1 MVVVGAGGVGKS
13 SVTVRFIQDTFVDDY
28 DPTIEDSYVKQI
40 TVKGIPADKL
50 NPPKAGQV
58 PPMPSQAAARG
69 RSCAVSTLFLN
80 FLKGDQNTHIEI
92 LLL

>member
-1 MVVVGAGGVGKS
+1 ME
-13 SVTVRFIQDTFVDDY
+13 DY

-50 NPPKAGQV
+50 NPPPPKAYQV
-58 PPMPSQAAARG
+58 PPLPTRSVAGG
-69 RSCAVSTLFLN
+69 RCCAVSTLFLK
-80 FLKGDQNTHIEI
+80 FLNGDQNTHIEI